1 MSLPVLSIKQRI
13 LLACAIPLLVLTL
26 VSGYLVMQ
34 AQKTAQ
40 SARDM
45 QEVLAKAQRLSV
57 LIHELQR
64 ERGQTAGFISSGGQN
79 FAGSLPQRRVAS
91 DDAYETMIGALDH
104 TSPRV
109 LAAFED
115 EMGDILA
122 DHDKILE
129 MRRRVD
135 AEDVAVPAMAAVY
148 TDAIHH
154 LILGIEGIHDYAP
167 SEEMASYAEAYI
179 AIIHAKEAAGQQR
192 AAGAVGFGTG
202 EFSPRAYS
210 NLLTLQGM
218 QLTDFELFHSLATG
232 HADDELNALLAS
244 DVEATVANMLEIAR
258 MQPFGG
264 DISSVSASDWF
275 AASTARIDGIRNVE
289 DVLYDDMIILARG
302 MASSATQTL
311 IIEIALLV
319 TVILGVMAFSWRSGS
334 SISTAVGRISSGMMK
349 LADSNYDFELPDKDK
364 QDEIGAMARALETFR
379 DNAME
384 RARLREEAEVEQQAR
399 LDRQARIDAMIETF
413 RSESSALL
421 DAVGDNTESM
431 QAAVNTLNGA
441 VELSR
446 GQVTGTSTASAEASS
461 NVQTVAAATE
471 QLSSSVEEISR
482 QVVQTNEIVDKAT
495 QSAVSSSEKVTQLAS
510 AAQEIGDVVALIQ
523 GIAEQTN
530 LLALNATIEAARAG
544 EMGKGFAVVASE
556 VKSLA
561 NQTAKATEEIASQI
575 SGIQGSTTE
584 SAEAIE
590 AIAQTMRDV
599 QTYTNAIAAAVEQQG
614 SATSEISRNINEAAH
629 GTGQVAESMATMGQA
644 VDETSE
650 STGQVQAASG
660 EVSQRTQS
668 MRQLVDSFLT
678 DVAAA

>member
-13 LLACAIPLLVLTL
+13 LLACAIPLLVLSL
-26 VSGYLVMQ
+26 VSGYLVLQ

-40 SARDM
+40 AASDM
-45 QEVLAKAQRLSV
+45 QDVLSKAQRLSTLV
-57 LIHELQR
+57 HELQR
-64 ERGQTAGFISSGGQN
+64 ERGQSAGFISSGGQN

-91 DDAYETMIGALDH
+91 DEAYDVMIDALDH
-104 TSPRV
+104 TEPRI
-109 LAAFED
+109 LAAFETQM
-115 EMGDILA
+115 ENILA
-122 DHDKILE
+122 DHDKILD
-129 MRRRVD
+129 MRRRID
-135 AEDVAVPAMAAVY
+135 ADDVAVPAMAAVY

-154 LILGIEGIHDYAP
+154 LIVAIEGINDYAP
-167 SEEMASYAEAYI
+167 SGDMAAYSEAYI
-179 AIIHAKEAAGQQR
+179 AMIHAKEAAGRER
-192 AAGAVGFGTG
+192 AAGAVGFGSG
-202 EFSPRAYS
+202 EFPPAVYASM
-210 NLLTLQGM
+210 LTLQGM
-218 QLTDFELFHSLATG
+218 QLTDFALFGSLATE
-232 HADDELNALLAS
+232 HANDELNALLAS
-244 DVEATVANMLEIAR
+244 DVEATVADMRETAR

-264 DISSVSASDWF
+264 DVSGISAGDWF
-275 AASTARIDGIRNVE
+275 AASTARIDGLRAVE
-289 DVLYDDMIILARG
+289 DVIFDDIIQLASST
-302 MASSATQTL
+302 ASSATQTL
-311 IIEIALLV
+311 IIEIVLLTAV
-319 TVILGVMAFSWRSGS
+319 VVGVVVLSWRSGS
-334 SISTAVGRISSGMMK
+334 SISGAIGRISGGMMK

-384 RARLREEAEVEQQAR
+384 RARLREEAEAEQQAR
-399 LDRQARIDAMIETF
+399 TERQARIDAMIETF

-431 QAAVNTLNGA
+431 QTAVNTLNGA

-471 QLSSSVEEISR
+471 ELSSSVEEISR

-629 GTGQVAESMATMGQA
+629 GTGQVAESMTTMSQA
-644 VDETSE
+644 VDETSQ

-668 MRQLVDSFLT
+668 MRQLVDTFLA